1 MKAAYVLRFCAVSCT
16 ALVVACGGSSK
27 ESGSA
32 SVPLS
37 ATQSTARSTSSVNV
51 SAMKPVTPQVLHQLA
66 QLPANATA
74 TMVSSTMPT
83 QTLSPAKILYPANN
97 AVASGLISTDV
108 IKAKSLGATSTSL
121 SLQSVSTTTYAQLLQ
136 SDPKAVS
143 RVDVSPQRMVT
154 TVRSNIAQPL
164 STRAGKFTSGSHV
177 EVFDAA
183 SGDLLYAQT
192 IGTEIPDLQSGPAR
206 VTPKT

>member
-1 MKAAYVLRFCAVSCT
+1 
-16 ALVVACGGSSK
+16 
-27 ESGSA
+27 
-32 SVPLS
+32 
-37 ATQSTARSTSSVNV
+37 
-51 SAMKPVTPQVLHQLA
+51 MKPVTPQVLHQLA
-66 QLPANATA
+66 QLPANAA
-74 TMVSSTMPT
+74 GTMVSSTMPT
-83 QTLSPAKILYPANN
+83 QTLSSAKILYPANN

-121 SLQSVSTTTYAQLLQ
+121 SLQSVSTSTYAQLLQ
-136 SDPKAVS
+136 SDPKVMS

-154 TVRSNIAQPL
+154 TVRSNIVQPL

-192 IGTEIPDLQSGPAR
+192 IGTENPDLQSGPAR